1 MSMNDSLNVL
11 AFVRS
16 EQARDDLQQACAGM
30 SGATIDIKVHKLQDV
45 TRRLVNGHDVVLL
58 DFNPRDT
65 AESDRL
71 KHIIKDELRETP
83 VLVSA
88 AGATL
93 ADVRHIMSLGV
104 VDVLSIPVRQTDLA
118 VALDHAAR
126 RRIQPRSPAKA
137 HGKVITVLK
146 GGGGAGASTVA
157 VQGGCLLASDTKQQ
171 ARTCLLDL
179 DVQFGTAGL
188 YLDMQSS
195 VGLVDVLETPERLD
209 HALLSGAMTRHGSGL
224 NVLLSPQQMVSL
236 DAVTPEFVAACLRI
250 AREQYDYVLVD
261 IAPSWTNWTYAA
273 LSRSDL
279 IILVTQLTVAGIR
292 QSLRQIQTIEANGLT
307 QIPLKLVL
315 NRHDTGWRFGT
326 SAHVKDAETTL
337 GRKFDFVLPN
347 DFKLVSE
354 AINRGVPL
362 SAISKRSSLEKAM
375 RRMYGDLRAEL
386 HAEAS
391 ALEAHV
397 M

>member
-1 MSMNDSLNVL
+1 MSMNEPLNVV

-16 EQARDDLQQACAGM
+16 EQAGAELRQACAGM
-30 SGATIDIKVHKLQDV
+30 SGTTIDIKVQKLQDV

-58 DFNPRDT
+58 DFNPRDA

-83 VLVSA
+83 VLVGA
-88 AGATL
+88 AAATL
-93 ADVRHIMSLGV
+93 DDVRQIMSLGV
-104 VDVLSIPVRQTDLA
+104 VDVLSMPVRQTDLA

-126 RRIQPRSPAKA
+126 RRRQPRSPAKA
-137 HGKVITVLK
+137 HGKIITFLK

-157 VQGGCLLASDTKQQ
+157 VQGGCILASDTKQR

-188 YLDMQSS
+188 YLDLQST
-195 VGLVDVLETPERLD
+195 VGLLDVLETPERID
-209 HALLSGAMTRHGSGL
+209 HALLSGAMTRHDSGL
-224 NVLLSPQQMVSL
+224 DVLLIPRQMVSL
-236 DAVTPEFVAACLRI
+236 DAVTPDFIAACLRI
-250 AREQYDYVLVD
+250 AREHYDYVLVD
-261 IAPSWTNWTYAA
+261 IAPAWTNWTYAT

-279 IILVTQLTVAGIR
+279 IVLVTQLTVGGIR
-292 QSLRQIQTIEANGLT
+292 QSLRQIETIEANGLT
-307 QIPLKLVL
+307 QIPFKLVL

-354 AINRGVPL
+354 SINRGVPI
-362 SAISKRSSLEKAM
+362 SAISRRSSLEKAM

-386 HAEAS
+386 HAGS
-391 ALEAHV
+391 PALEARAV
-397 M
+397 

>member
-1 MSMNDSLNVL
+1 MSMNDPLNVV

-16 EQARDDLQQACAGM
+16 EQAREDLRQACAGM
-30 SGATIDIKVHKLQDV
+30 SGTTIDIKVQKLQDV

-58 DFNPRDT
+58 DFNPRDSG
-65 AESDRL
+65 ESDRL
-71 KHIIKDELRETP
+71 RHIIKDELRETP
-83 VLVSA
+83 ILVSA
-88 AGATL
+88 ASATL
-93 ADVRHIMSLGV
+93 DDVRQIMSLGV
-104 VDVLSIPVRQTDLA
+104 VDVLSVPVRQTDLA

-126 RRIQPRSPAKA
+126 RRTQPRAPGRA
-137 HGKVITVLK
+137 HGKVITFLK

-157 VQGGCLLASDTKQQ
+157 VQGGCILASEAKRP

-188 YLDMQSS
+188 YLDLQSS
-195 VGLVDVLETPERLD
+195 VGLADVLETPERID
-209 HALLSGAMTRHGSGL
+209 HALLSGAMTRHDSGL
-224 NVLLSPQQMVSL
+224 DVLLIPRQMVSL

-273 LSRSDL
+273 LSRSDV
-279 IILVTQLTVAGIR
+279 IVLVTQLTVAGIR
-292 QSLRQIQTIEANGLT
+292 QSLRQIETIEANGLT

-326 SAHVKDAETTL
+326 SSHVKEAETTL

-347 DFKLVSE
+347 DFKLVTD
-354 AINRGVPL
+354 AINRGVQL
-362 SAISKRSSLEKAM
+362 SAISRRSSLEKAM
-375 RRMYGDLRAEL
+375 RRMYEELRTQL
-386 HAEAS
+386 HPESPGVA
-391 ALEAHV
+391 AHA